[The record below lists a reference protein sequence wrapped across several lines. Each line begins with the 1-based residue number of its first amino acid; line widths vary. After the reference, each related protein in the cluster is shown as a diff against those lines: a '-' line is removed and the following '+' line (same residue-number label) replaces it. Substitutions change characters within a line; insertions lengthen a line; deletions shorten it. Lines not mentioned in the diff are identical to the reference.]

1 MKRWVLVIACFLAG
15 AGWTFGHGAGP
26 QFGTPADPW
35 AKLNFLV
42 GEWTAIGAGSP
53 GQGTGGTTFA
63 FALNRSVLVRTN
75 RAEFPPKPGEK
86 TGISH
91 EDLMYFYLDAGSDA
105 TRAIYFDNE
114 KHVIHY
120 LVTFPPKPNAVVFES
135 DPGQSGPRYRMT
147 YELNADK
154 TLTTVFFIGPP
165 GQDLKP
171 YVEGTLKR
179 K

>member
-15 AGWTFGHGAGP
+15 AGWTFGQGAGP
-26 QFGTPADPW
+26 QSGTPADPW

-42 GEWTAIGAGSP
+42 GEWTAVGAGSP

-63 FALNRSVLVRTN
+63 FGLNRSVLVRTN
-75 RAEFPPKPGEK
+75 RAEFPPKP
-86 TGISH
+86 
-91 EDLMYFYLDAGSDA
+91 
-105 TRAIYFDNE
+105 
-114 KHVIHY
+114 
-120 LVTFPPKPNAVVFES
+120 NAVVFES
-135 DPGQSGPRYRMT
+135 DPGQNGPRYRMT

-154 TLTTVFFIGPP
+154 TLTTVFFFGPP